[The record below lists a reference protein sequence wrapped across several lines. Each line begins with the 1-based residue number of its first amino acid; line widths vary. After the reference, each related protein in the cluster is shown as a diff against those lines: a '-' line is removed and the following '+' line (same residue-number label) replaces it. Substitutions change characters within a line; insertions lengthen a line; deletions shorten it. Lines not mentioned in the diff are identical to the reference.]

1 MLKRI
6 YLLVAA
12 VTFIAVL
19 ITGFVA
25 FDVVSQYNDQAAHRY
40 LESMSRLAEKY
51 IAEGSDV
58 KIAADSSVAVFS
70 NSTADLRITIVKR
83 DGTVAYDNQAD
94 AAGMDNHSD
103 RPEIAYAA
111 RTGEIG
117 SAIRSSDT
125 IGQDMLYLALPTDEL
140 IIRTSMPLNAHKSA
154 LYSLVRTSVIVLL
167 LVIAVLA
174 LTGLILVKYITRPL
188 KDLHETAI
196 AMRDGD
202 LSARVLIPDDDSN
215 EMSSLALT
223 YNSMAEKLENT
234 LEELADRKARLDAIL
249 DSIVDPV
256 LAVGERCAVTF
267 MNAHAKNVF
276 GRNID
281 PEQAVYPLVLI
292 THSQA
297 TEELAEEAMETS
309 TTVSEELRIKSEDGE
324 KFYHVIASPIRAGSK
339 DGAIIT
345 FHDISQARLA
355 QKMRSDFVANV
366 THELRTPLTSIRG
379 FVETLRNG
387 AVNKP
392 DVANRFLEIIDIEA
406 ERLHQLIND
415 ILILAESEQQNSAV
429 ESERFDLNELID
441 DVAVLLDDIAS
452 EKRVSIAVEQDEGD
466 LLVSA
471 SRNRIKQILLN
482 LTENAIKYNNEGG
495 HVYISA
501 CRTAE
506 DEIKIVVR
514 DDGPGIAKEH
524 QERIFERFY
533 RVDRSHSRDAGGTG
547 LGLAIVKHIAQL
559 YQGKAEVRSNP
570 GEGSEFTVTL
580 AI

>member
-1 MLKRI
+1 
-6 YLLVAA
+6 
-12 VTFIAVL
+12 
-19 ITGFVA
+19 
-25 FDVVSQYNDQAAHRY
+25 
-40 LESMSRLAEKY
+40 
-51 IAEGSDV
+51 
-58 KIAADSSVAVFS
+58 
-70 NSTADLRITIVKR
+70 
-83 DGTVAYDNQAD
+83 
-94 AAGMDNHSD
+94 
-103 RPEIAYAA
+103 
-111 RTGEIG
+111 
-117 SAIRSSDT
+117 
-125 IGQDMLYLALPTDEL
+125 
-140 IIRTSMPLNAHKSA
+140 
-154 LYSLVRTSVIVLL
+154 
-167 LVIAVLA
+167 
-174 LTGLILVKYITRPL
+174 
-188 KDLHETAI
+188 
-196 AMRDGD
+196 MRDGD
-202 LSARVLIPDDDSN
+202 LSARVLIPDDDAN

-415 ILILAESEQQNSAV
+415 ILILAEIEQQNSSV
-429 ESERFDLNELID
+429 DSERFDLNELID
-441 DVAVLLDDIAS
+441 DVAVLLDDIAT

-466 LLVSA
+466 LLVNA